1 MSNKTQLA
9 QVAKRLKKYAEKDI
23 PNAHRMAINRTLKKA
38 KTAMVKAVSKD
49 TGIKQKVLNQS
60 KASKSRVYVDA
71 AKGGK
76 GASAAKLKFN
86 TKGIPLINLKPKYF
100 GSGILASGYWVEGG
114 FIADGQKGAGRGRLK
129 QSHVLQ
135 RSSKAQYPVEIVR
148 VEIAPFVNKNGLK
161 IVKKKFDEDF
171 AEEYN
176 SAMKVLRK
184 RT

>member
-1 MSNKTQLA
+1 MSNNSELA
-9 QVAKRLKKYAEKDI
+9 AQIKRLKKYAEKDV

-38 KTAMVKAVSKD
+38 KTALVKAVSKD

-86 TKGIPLINLKPKYF
+86 VKGIPIINLNPKF
-100 GSGILASGYWVEGG
+100 VGSGIMASGYWVSGG
-114 FIADGQKGAGRGRLK
+114 FIANGTKGSGRGRLK

-135 RSSKAQYPVEIVR
+135 RSSEAQYPVKIVR

-161 IVKKKFDEDF
+161 IVKKKFKEDF
-171 AEEYN
+171 TKEYN
-176 SAMKVLRK
+176 SAIKVLK
-184 RT
+184 NRT